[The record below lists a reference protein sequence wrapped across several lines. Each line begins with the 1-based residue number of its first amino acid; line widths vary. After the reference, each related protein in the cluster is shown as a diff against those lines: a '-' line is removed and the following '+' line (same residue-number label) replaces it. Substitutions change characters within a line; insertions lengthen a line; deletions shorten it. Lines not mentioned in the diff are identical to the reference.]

1 MAPENKMIAD
11 GFCQDHLANVQRLER
26 LEDDRRDHASKMDKI
41 TNDLTECVVEIREAS
56 ISLRSFVDKFSQV
69 TQDCNNVNAHVEEN
83 RKRIDT
89 LETSV
94 PEKLNNFEARIER
107 KIEILAAIGAVILAC
122 IELFVHFK

>member
-1 MAPENKMIAD
+1 MAPENKMAAD

-56 ISLRSFVDKFSQV
+56 ISLRSFVDKFSRV
-69 TQDCNNVNAHVEEN
+69 TQDCNNVNIHVEEN

-94 PEKLNNFEARIER
+94 PEKLNAFEARIER

-122 IELFVHFK
+122 VELFVHFK